1 MEKWARNFQLIINK
15 RDALLNQLNQ
25 ITGKYYTYQN
35 LKHISTKDFKTTEAK
50 ILFAQLQKSIK
61 DYNEALE
68 NRDQLMFGKFLDSL
82 IHEEKPTKESQNWC
96 ANQY

>member
-15 RDALLNQLNQ
+15 RDALLNQLNDS
-25 ITGKYYTYQN
+25 TGKFYTYQN
-35 LKHISTKDFKTTEAK
+35 LKHTSINDFTSTEAK
-50 ILFAQLQKSIK
+50 LLFAQLQKSIN

-68 NRDQLMFGKFLDSL
+68 SRDQLMFGKFLDSI

>member
-15 RDALLNQLNQ
+15 RDALLNQLNEV
-25 ITGKYYTYQN
+25 TGKCYTYQN
-35 LKHISTKDFKTTEAK
+35 IKHASINDFTSTEAK
-50 ILFAQLQKSIK
+50 LLFAQLQKAIT

-68 NRDQLMFGKFLDSL
+68 SRDQLMFGKFLDSL